1 MPSPHHREMLFGE
14 GEPRAI
20 RWRITMTVT
29 NVRELTVRAA
39 PNYAAALTIALG
51 GQSKG
56 SDLRL
61 GSDGLYIRPR
71 STSRR

>member
-1 MPSPHHREMLFGE
+1 
-14 GEPRAI
+14 
-20 RWRITMTVT
+20 MTVT